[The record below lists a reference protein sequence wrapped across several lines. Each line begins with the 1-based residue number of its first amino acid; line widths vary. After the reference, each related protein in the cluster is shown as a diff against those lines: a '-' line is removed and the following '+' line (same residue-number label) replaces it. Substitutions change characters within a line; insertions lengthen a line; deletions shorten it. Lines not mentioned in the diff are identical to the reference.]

1 MDYEGTNKTF
11 TDASLPLLLLGEK
24 HQPQYAAKSEREGED
39 CSRTYPRACSMIY
52 HQGGHEVITGC
63 GLHVLSFRE
72 VYLLLREIVE
82 RMSKGTNYSFE
93 ARWFSVSGDISDD
106 ESVSCRHH
114 PTISLH

>member
-1 MDYEGTNKTF
+1 
-11 TDASLPLLLLGEK
+11 
-24 HQPQYAAKSEREGED
+24 
-39 CSRTYPRACSMIY
+39 MIC

-63 GLHVLSFRE
+63 GLHVLPFRE
-72 VYLLLREIVE
+72 GYLLLREIVE

-93 ARWFSVSGDISDD
+93 ARWFSVSGDINDD